1 MAGGRPCLCNN
12 KITGQILTTN
22 LEANMSA
29 TTKIHV
35 TACDNE
41 LYILA
46 TNPTPGMGTI
56 ELCHIMSGFNSPID
70 YAIFPQSVLPKGTY
84 TLIMVGINWGGPQAF
99 KVILTTNGVNT
110 EYTAPTSTTVGA
122 NWTKSVQ
129 ITV

>member
-1 MAGGRPCLCNN
+1 MA
-12 KITGQILTTN
+12 T
-22 LEANMSA
+22 

-46 TNPTPGMGTI
+46 STPHGSSEI
-56 ELCHIMSGFNSPID
+56 CHLKSGFNNPVEYVVI
-70 YAIFPQSVLPKGTY
+70 PQSILAVGAY

-99 KVILTTNGVNT
+99 KVILTTGGVDT
-110 EYTAPTSTTVGA
+110 PHTAPASTAVGA
-122 NWTKSVQ
+122 NWTVAVP

>member
-1 MAGGRPCLCNN
+1 MA
-12 KITGQILTTN
+12 T
-22 LEANMSA
+22 

-46 TNPTPGMGTI
+46 STPAGSSEVCHLKSGYNNPVEYVVI
-56 ELCHIMSGFNSPID
+56 
-70 YAIFPQSVLPKGTY
+70 PQSILPAGAY

-99 KVILTTNGVNT
+99 KVTLTTGGHDTPYV
-110 EYTAPTSTTVGA
+110 AQPSTTVGA
-122 NWTKSVQ
+122 NWTVAVP

>member
-1 MAGGRPCLCNN
+1 MA
-12 KITGQILTTN
+12 T
-22 LEANMSA
+22 

-46 TNPTPGMGTI
+46 STPAGSSEVCHLKSGYNNPV
-56 ELCHIMSGFNSPID
+56 E
-70 YAIFPQSVLPKGTY
+70 YVVVPQSILPAGAY

-99 KVILTTNGVNT
+99 KVTLTTGGVDT
-110 EYTAPTSTTVGA
+110 AHTAPTTGPIGA
-122 NWTKSVQ
+122 NWTVAVP